1 MKYEEAYMDSI
12 YRRKRIHIP
21 KIIFQKFGSIEPR
34 KSKKMLKFSAIV
46 VIMILTFHT
55 ILNSMGPILEALFKD
70 KAKSVA
76 TIICNEESTKI
87 ITNYKYEDLITIH
100 RDKDNNITMIQ
111 SNITPINY
119 IISDV
124 GEKIQKRINETEKE
138 KIHINLGSFLGSKL
152 LSGIGPSIPIQ
163 LSLVGNVETDLRSEF
178 KSQGI
183 NQTIHRIYLQ
193 VDCKISILTPY
204 QVTEES
210 ISNQVLIA
218 ENIIVGKIPEAF
230 YNLDGLTKDNAIDLV
245 Q

>member
-1 MKYEEAYMDSI
+1 MDSI
-12 YRRKRIHIP
+12 YRRRRIRVP
-21 KIIFQKFGSIEPR
+21 KVIFQKFGNMEPR
-34 KSKKMLKFSAIV
+34 KTRKVFKFSTIV
-46 VIMILTFHT
+46 IVMIVSFST
-55 ILNSMGPILEALFKD
+55 IFNSTRPILDTLFKD

-152 LSGIGPSIPIQ
+152 LSGIGPNIPIKI
-163 LSLVGNVETDLRSEF
+163 SLVGNVETDLRSEF

-193 VDCKISILTPY
+193 VDCKINILTPY

-230 YNLDGLTKDNAIDLV
+230 YNLQGLTENNAIDLI

>member
-1 MKYEEAYMDSI
+1 MDSI
-12 YRRKRIHIP
+12 YRRKRIRVP
-21 KIIFQKFGSIEPR
+21 KVIFQKFGSMDPKKKR
-34 KSKKMLKFSAIV
+34 KMLKFFSIV
-46 VIMILTFHT
+46 SIMILSFFA
-55 ILNSMGPILEALFKD
+55 ILNSIEPILDTLFKD
-70 KAKSVA
+70 KAKSIA

-152 LSGIGPSIPIQ
+152 LSGIGPNIPIS

-193 VDCKISILTPY
+193 VDCKINILTPY
-204 QVTEES
+204 QVTEEK

-218 ENIIVGKIPEAF
+218 ENIIVGKIPDAF
-230 YNLDGLTKDNAIDLV
+230 YNLQGLSKDNAIDIV

>member
-1 MKYEEAYMDSI
+1 MDSI
-12 YRRKRIHIP
+12 YRRRRIRIP
-21 KIIFQKFGSIEPR
+21 KVIFQKFGNMEPKKSR
-34 KSKKMLKFSAIV
+34 KIIKFSTIV
-46 VIMILTFHT
+46 VVMIFTFHT
-55 ILNSMGPILEALFKD
+55 IFNSIGPILDTLFKD

-124 GEKIQKRINETEKE
+124 GEKIQKRINEVEQE

-152 LSGIGPSIPIQ
+152 LSGIGPNIPIKIF
-163 LSLVGNVETDLRSEF
+163 LVGNVETDLRSEF
-178 KSQGI
+178 KAEGI

-204 QVTEES
+204 QVTEEN

-218 ENIIVGKIPEAF
+218 ENIIVGKIPDAF
-230 YNLDGLTKDNAIDLV
+230 YNLQGLSNDNAIDLV